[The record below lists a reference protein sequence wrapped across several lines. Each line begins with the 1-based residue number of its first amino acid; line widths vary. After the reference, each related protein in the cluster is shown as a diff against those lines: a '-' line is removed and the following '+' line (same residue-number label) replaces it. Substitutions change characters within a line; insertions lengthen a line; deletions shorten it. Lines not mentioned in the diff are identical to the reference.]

1 MLKDDIFKIK
11 PFGVVSTHVHLNKR
25 NCGSVDYDNGNL
37 KLESIPGD
45 LKLPE
50 VHTSR
55 SRDQSED
62 S

>member
-1 MLKDDIFKIK
+1 MAKDDIFKIK
-11 PFGVVSTHVHLNKR
+11 PFGVVSTHVYLNKR
-25 NCGSVDYDNGNL
+25 NCDSVDYNNG